1 MKRWIIA
8 LVFLALAAGSASA
21 QYIPDIPD
29 GTVKRK
35 GCGMKVEKQKLNW
48 EQQAYILS
56 DIDGKD
62 CTHDWIKAR
71 KTRGWGIG
79 LTTGGAS
86 VAVVGAGAT
95 MVMVVVAALGTAI
108 GAGVGAVAGSIGGEE
123 QAQESAN
130 DAAQQVA
137 EEMAPKINACLA
149 VTGVGLVTTV
159 VGIPLWATGSAKMN
173 KIVKAYNNSNVAFE
187 PEFKVGPSIAYSP
200 ANNTVAPGVGITV
213 NF

>member
-21 QYIPDIPD
+21 QYIPD

-35 GCGMKVEKQKLNW
+35 GCGMKVDGQKLTW
-48 EQQAYILS
+48 DQQAYILS
-56 DIDGKD
+56 DIDGND
-62 CTHDWIKAR
+62 CTQQWIRAR
-71 KTRGWGIG
+71 KVRGWGIG
-79 LTTGGAS
+79 LTTGGAT
-86 VAVVGAGAT
+86 VTVVGAGAT
-95 MVMVVVAALGTAI
+95 LVMVVATALGVAF
-108 GAGVGAVAGSIGGEE
+108 GAGVGAVAGSVGGEE

-137 EEMAPKINACLA
+137 DEMTPKINACMA

-159 VGIPLWATGSAKMN
+159 VGIPMWVSGTKKMN
-173 KIVKAYNNSNVAFE
+173 KIVKAYNTSHLAFE
-187 PEFKVGPSIAYSP
+187 PEFKVGPSFAYSP
-200 ANNTVAPGVGITV
+200 ATRTMVPGVGLTL

>member
-21 QYIPDIPD
+21 QYIPD

-35 GCGMKVEKQKLNW
+35 GSGMKVDRQKLNW
-48 EQQAYILS
+48 DQQAYILS
-56 DIDGKD
+56 DINGQDL
-62 CTHDWIKAR
+62 TADWIKAR

-79 LTTGGAS
+79 LTTGGAT

-95 MVMVVVAALGTAI
+95 MVMVLATALGVAF
-108 GAGVGAVAGSIGGEE
+108 GAGVGAMAGSVGGEE

-130 DAAQQVA
+130 EAAQQVA
-137 EEMAPKINACLA
+137 DEMTPKINACLA
-149 VTGVGLVTTV
+149 VTGVGLVTTI
-159 VGIPLWATGSAKMN
+159 VGIPTWISGTKKMN
-173 KIVKAYNNSNVAFE
+173 RIVKAYNNSNLAFE
-187 PEFKVGPSIAYSP
+187 PELNVGPSFAYSP
-200 ANNTVAPGVGITV
+200 ATHTVAPGVGLTV

>member
-21 QYIPDIPD
+21 QYIPD
-29 GTVKRK
+29 GTVKRR
-35 GCGMKVEKQKLNW
+35 GCGMKVDKQKLDW

-62 CTHDWIKAR
+62 CTKAWIKAR

-79 LTTGGAS
+79 LTAGGAT
-86 VAVVGAGAT
+86 VTVVGAGAT
-95 MVMVVVAALGTAI
+95 LVVGLATALGVAFGAGI
-108 GAGVGAVAGSIGGEE
+108 GAMAGSVGGEE

-130 DAAQQVA
+130 EAAQQVA
-137 EEMAPKINACLA
+137 DDMEPTINACLA
-149 VTGVGLVTTV
+149 ITGAGLVTTV
-159 VGIPLWATGSAKMN
+159 VGIPMWIAGTTKMN
-173 KIVKAYNNSNVAFE
+173 KIVKAYNNSHLAFE
-187 PEFKVGPSIAYSP
+187 PEVQFGPSFAYSP
-200 ANNTVAPGVGITV
+200 ALHTVAPGVGITI